1 MRVSVRL
8 VGLKGFIRVNVGRLR
23 RREIVVS
30 GFLGVRLSVGR
41 F

>member
-8 VGLKGFIRVNVGRLR
+8 VGLKGFILVDVGRLR

-30 GFLGVRLSVGR
+30 GFLGARLSVGR